1 MGEKLAAK
9 IREIIGDEGV
19 RSIDVVIPVPETS
32 NTAAAVVSER
42 LKIPLSNAFIKN
54 RYVFR
59 TFILPGQ
66 KLRQKSVRRKLSAIE
81 SEFQGRTVLLVD
93 DSIGEFYV
101 FSNPALPKCST
112 NANRTLLKFAAPHQG
127 RL

>member
-1 MGEKLAAK
+1 MGEKLAEK
-9 IREIIGDEGV
+9 IRQTIGEEGV
-19 RSIDVVIPVPETS
+19 RSIDVIIPVPETS

-81 SEFQGRTVLLVD
+81 SEFQGRTVCLVD
-93 DSIGEFYV
+93 DSIGEYQSV
-101 FSNPALPKCST
+101 C
-112 NANRTLLKFAAPHQG
+112 APC
-127 RL
+127 